1 MFWLNDSD
9 VYTDEDGL
17 YHVNQ
22 ERYACQCLYLNKPLS
37 KRDFDSLKVGVST
50 LNDVA
55 AIDPYLL
62 VDRSYSVGV
71 VSFSV
76 MDKDGGVR
84 IKYRKNSS
92 DDLKDL
98 VVDAVYFEP
107 TDALSLYGYILDV
120 DLPVG
125 FR

>member
-1 MFWLNDSD
+1 M
-9 VYTDEDGL
+9 
-17 YHVNQ
+17 
-22 ERYACQCLYLNKPLS
+22 NKPLS

-120 DLPVG
+120 DLPEG